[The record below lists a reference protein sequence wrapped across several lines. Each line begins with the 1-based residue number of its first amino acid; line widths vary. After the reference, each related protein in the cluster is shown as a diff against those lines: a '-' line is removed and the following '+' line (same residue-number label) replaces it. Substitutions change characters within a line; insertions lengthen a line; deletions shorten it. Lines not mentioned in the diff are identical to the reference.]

1 MNGDSS
7 GAPAALFCHINREMG
22 SPQWADAGM
31 YPQQMAWATH
41 HKTVAEVLS
50 LRTSSAPSAVCRSG
64 SKTARQMTR
73 VGRAPLGEMVAFMD
87 GLYTFVSQPI
97 TAPFLAAP
105 TAWLIWHISYVI
117 STKGVS

>member
-1 MNGDSS
+1 MGDPPQDRR
-7 GAPAALFCHINREMG
+7 GGPVAPDELSPFCGVSIGFEDG
-22 SPQWADAGM
+22 TADDA
-31 YPQQMAWATH
+31 
-41 HKTVAEVLS
+41 
-50 LRTSSAPSAVCRSG
+50 
-64 SKTARQMTR
+64 R